1 MFSECGSASSEL
13 SSSQASRKITPWHP
27 GLNMIKEEIIAE
39 RMLLLSPVAMRLEM
53 KQGINNC
60 SIINDSYNSDLGS
73 LQIALDFLNRFQ
85 QNNNTGLTNSGLR
98 KTVILS
104 DILQSGRNE
113 DQLYGE
119 VAEMIHSK
127 KVDRLIG
134 IGPAISRHAEI
145 FKTEKV
151 FEILKMDKKRVSR
164 EMNYIMLEK
173 IGKAVILPIPM
184 KELEKW
190 IKALQS

>member
-1 MFSECGSASSEL
+1 
-13 SSSQASRKITPWHP
+13 
-27 GLNMIKEEIIAE
+27 
-39 RMLLLSPVAMRLEM
+39 M

-119 VAEMIHSK
+119 VAEMI
-127 KVDRLIG
+127 
-134 IGPAISRHAEI
+134 
-145 FKTEKV
+145 
-151 FEILKMDKKRVSR
+151 
-164 EMNYIMLEK
+164 
-173 IGKAVILPIPM
+173 
-184 KELEKW
+184 
-190 IKALQS
+190 Q